1 MKYKLLSFGLL
12 LSLFSCKSED
22 INCTMEFRAIT
33 VQVMDANNATA
44 ILDDYFVTIDI
55 DTILNKDNEHGDWI
69 DGSIIIF
76 TDSQMDKTNTTG
88 KTFRLTGY
96 VNNAL
101 VVDEFYVIAHDKCH
115 VELKSG
121 KSVVII
127 P

>member
-1 MKYKLLSFGLL
+1 MSYKLLMFGLF
-12 LSLFSCKSED
+12 LSILSCKSED
-22 INCTMEFRAIT
+22 INCTMEFRMIT
-33 VQVMDANNATA
+33 VQVMDANNAPTT
-44 ILDDYFVTIDI
+44 LDDYFVTIDR
-55 DTILNKDNEHGDWI
+55 DTILNKDDEYGDWM

-76 TDSQMDKTNTTG
+76 TDSHMDKTNTSG